1 MPATLDRSDTTASL
15 KSSWNETISLP
26 ASGMWVHTA
35 GHEIELVN
43 ARTSEAALAHQ
54 YFSFHFG
61 PQAQHGAHGTADLGL
76 ATSIPTAHFG
86 GTCEF
91 EPPTGFGALFFNT
104 PQTAPPDSQVLIEP
118 PLIVQD
124 VALDALEFLRAIN
137 GGAAAYLTIV
147 SIARKVASTHRLS
160 GRVSLRVVGEGD
172 DRELIALVVF
182 AGSSQER
189 RFELLRAVAGSYGV
203 YLDQRT
209 EGERVYLSRFIRL
222 QVKIDAGTR

>member
-1 MPATLDRSDTTASL
+1 MPRTLDRSDTTVSP

-26 ASGMWVHTA
+26 ASGMWVRA
-35 GHEIELVN
+35 ASHEIDLIN
-43 ARTSEAALAHQ
+43 ARTSEAAQAHQ

-61 PQAQHGAHGTADLGL
+61 SQAQHGARGTAYLGL
-76 ATSIPTAHFG
+76 PTSIPTAHSE

-91 EPPTGFGALFFNT
+91 EPSAAFGALFFNT
-104 PQTAPPDSQVLIEP
+104 QQTAPPDSQVLIDP

-124 VALDALEFLRAIN
+124 VALDALELLRGIN

-147 SIARKVASTHRLS
+147 SIARKVASIHRLS

-172 DRELIALVVF
+172 DRDLIALVVF
-182 AGSSQER
+182 ADSSQER

-203 YLDQRT
+203 YLDQLT
-209 EGERVYLSRFIRL
+209 EGERAYLSRFIRL